1 MLRWFFFSASLLIQ
15 EVVVSFLL
23 SGAQGSLKS
32 THFTKVISIMWD
44 MARITVSLLQVPPD
58 QAINELT
65 ELNFS
70 TPFLGI
76 NFLKIPKEVS

>member
-1 MLRWFFFSASLLIQ
+1 
-15 EVVVSFLL
+15 
-23 SGAQGSLKS
+23 
-32 THFTKVISIMWD
+32 MWD

-76 NFLKIPKEVS
+76 NFLKIPKEVSWGFNSYFWREML

>member
-1 MLRWFFFSASLLIQ
+1 
-15 EVVVSFLL
+15 
-23 SGAQGSLKS
+23 
-32 THFTKVISIMWD
+32 MWD

-76 NFLKIPKEVS
+76 NFLKIPKEVSWDFNFYFWREML